1 MNNDEQ
7 YIQHALTLAKKAE
20 AEGEVPVG
28 AVIVCNNKIIAEGWN
43 QPIQLH
49 DPSAHAEM
57 LALRKASKHTENYR
71 LKNTTLY
78 VTLEPCAMCVGAMIH
93 ARIDRLVFGAWDLK
107 AGAVHSVFQLMD
119 DARHNHAVEW
129 RGGVMADECSTQLR
143 NFFKQ
148 RR

>member
-1 MNNDEQ
+1 MNDEH
-7 YIQHALTLAKKAE
+7 YIQYALNLAQKAE
-20 AEGEVPVG
+20 SENEVPVG
-28 AVIVCNNKIIAEGWN
+28 ALIVCNNQIIAEGWN

-49 DPSAHAEM
+49 DSSAHAEM
-57 LALRKASKHTENYR
+57 LALRKASHHIENYR

-93 ARIDRLVFGAWDLK
+93 ARIQKLVFGAWDQK
-107 AGAVHSVFQLMD
+107 AGAVHSVFQLID
-119 DARHNHAVEW
+119 DTRHNHAIEW
-129 RGGVMADECSTQLR
+129 RGGVMADACSRVLK